1 MSSDLT
7 FITNEAGKSL
17 RDRFSVLLSDDTQF
31 FDCLVGYFFISGF
44 YKLYPAL
51 DRVEKIRILIGLQ
64 TDRTAYELLE
74 RAREQC
80 ELPLESHASII
91 NQTPKIILAEFER
104 SADSAEIE
112 TGVHKFVQWV
122 RSGKLEIKAYP
133 GERLHA
139 KVYIMTFAE
148 GDRDKGRVITGSSNL
163 TQSGLQDNL
172 EFNVE
177 LKNRADYDFA
187 IAKFNELW
195 AVAVDVS
202 KPYEDTIVNRSPF
215 AHFTP
220 QELYL
225 KFLYEYFRD
234 ELNRPAELEDI
245 YVPEGFKRLKYQEEA
260 VLSARKVLQEYGG
273 LFLSDVVGLGKTYM
287 AALLAQQLE
296 GRSLVI
302 APPHLLDKHN
312 RGSWPNVFGD
322 FRVPQ
327 TDFESIGKLED
338 LLQREVT
345 KYSNV
350 FIDESHRFR
359 TETTQTYEMLAQIC
373 RGKRVVLVSA
383 TPLNN
388 TPRDILSQIKLF
400 QNGKNSTIPNIR
412 NLEAFFGRLDKKLHG
427 LDRQTDREQYF
438 SVVQAN
444 AKATREHILKHLM
457 IRRTRNEIMKYYG
470 EDLRLQGF
478 KFPEVADPQ
487 PLFYKFSKT
496 ENDVFNETVRL
507 ITQAFAYA
515 RYKPLIYY
523 EGEREQRE
531 VQSQR
536 NLAKFMKILLIKRL
550 ESSFHAF
557 RLTLDRFTRS
567 YDRVIEEYHRGHVY
581 ISKKHIN
588 KIFDLLE
595 TDDQEAIDRLLEADK
610 AERLDAKDFN
620 KTFIRDLENDREI
633 LRNIQAS
640 WKKVKRDPK
649 WETFR
654 EVLRKESKLKKGKV
668 IIFTE
673 SKETAEYLAEHI
685 ANEVEP
691 KVLLFT
697 GSSEESVRK
706 EVIANFD
713 ARAFQ
718 SKDEYR
724 ILVTTEVLSE
734 GVNLHRSNIV
744 VNYDIPWNPTRLI
757 QRVGRVNRVD
767 ATFDT
772 IHTYNFFPTEESND
786 LIKLK
791 EAAEAKIHAFIE
803 MLGADARLLTEGEE
817 IKSHDLFAKLTSKKT
832 ITGEDEEEESELE
845 YLTEIREVRDKD
857 PDLFTRIK
865 RLPRKARST
874 RLVSQENTAGAKA
887 VPSLVTYFRQGRLDK
902 FFLAQPDAAEP
913 VELDFFA
920 TAKILKPVD
929 PSEKRQTIPADFY
942 TLLDKNKRA
951 FETATSLDLDHATR
965 KHRGGANDAYIL
977 KRLKAREIRR
987 YHGFTED
994 DELYIQK
1001 VIQLLADGALPR
1013 PTTKK
1018 LADALKK
1025 EIEPLKVLGI
1035 LRRDISALFFQ
1046 STRAQMTAHAFSP
1059 REVILS
1065 SLLISGNGRHGD
1077 DEAKDWSRFSLQAAF
1092 RGMEDEDFSSYDKV
1106 PLKERY

>member
-7 FITNEAGKSL
+7 FLTNEPGKSL
-17 RDRFSVLLSDDTQF
+17 RDRFSVLLSDDTRY

-44 YKLYPAL
+44 YKLYQAL
-51 DRVEKIRILIGLQ
+51 ENVEKVRILIGLQ

-74 RAREQC
+74 RAREQE
-80 ELPLESHASII
+80 ELPLKSHASVIEQI
-91 NQTPKIILAEFER
+91 PHNVLGEFEK

-112 TGVHKFVQWV
+112 TGVHKFVEWV

-133 GERLHA
+133 GEKLHA

-220 QELYL
+220 YELYL
-225 KFLYEYFRD
+225 KFLYEYFRA
-234 ELNRPAELEDI
+234 ELNRPDELEDI
-245 YVPEGFKRLKYQEEA
+245 YVPDGFKRLKYQEEA

-287 AALLAQQLE
+287 AALLAQQLD

-322 FRVPQ
+322 FRVPH

-338 LLQREVT
+338 LLTRDVS

-359 TETTQTYEMLAQIC
+359 TETNQTYEMLAQIC
-373 RGKRVVLVSA
+373 RGKRVILVSA

-388 TPRDILSQIKLF
+388 TPRDILSQVKLF
-400 QNGKNSTIPNIR
+400 QNGKNSTIPNVR
-412 NLEAFFGRLDKKLHG
+412 NLEVFFARLEKNLNG

-438 SVVQAN
+438 AAVQAN
-444 AKATREHILKHLM
+444 AKATRENILKHLM

-470 EDLRLQGF
+470 DDLKLQGF
-478 KFPEVADPQ
+478 KFPAVSDPQ

-496 ENDVFNETVRL
+496 ENGIFNETVRL

-515 RYKPLIYY
+515 RYKPLTYY
-523 EGEREQRE
+523 KGKREQRE

-557 RLTLDRFTRS
+557 RLTLERFIRS
-567 YDRVIEEYHRGHVY
+567 YDRVIEEFHKGHVY

-595 TDDQEAIDRLLEADK
+595 TDDQKTIDHLLEADK
-610 AERLDAKDFN
+610 AERLDTKDFN
-620 KTFIRDLENDREI
+620 TDFIRDLEGDRKI
-633 LRNIQAS
+633 LREVDDL
-640 WKKVKRDPK
+640 WKRIKRDPK
-649 WETFR
+649 WETFL
-654 EVLRKESKLKKGKV
+654 EVLRSESRLKKSKV

-673 SKETAEYLAEHI
+673 SKETAEYLAQRI
-685 ANEVEP
+685 TDKVEP

-697 GSSEESVRK
+697 GHSDESVRK

-718 SKDEYR
+718 LKDQYR
-724 ILVTTEVLSE
+724 ILVATEVLSE

-744 VNYDIPWNPTRLI
+744 INYDIPWNPTRLI

-767 ATFDT
+767 TTFDA
-772 IHTYNFFPTEESND
+772 IYTYNCFPTEESND

-791 EAAEAKIHAFIE
+791 ESAEAKIHAFIE
-803 MLGADARLLTEGEE
+803 MLGSDAPLLTEGEE

-832 ITGEDEEEESELE
+832 ITGEDEEEESELK
-845 YLTEIREVRDKD
+845 YLTEIREVRDQQ
-857 PDLFTRIK
+857 PELFTRIK
-865 RLPRKARST
+865 RLPQKARST
-874 RLVSQENTAGAKA
+874 RLVSVENSAGAKQF
-887 VPSLVTYFRQGRLDK
+887 PSLLTYFRQGRLDK
-902 FFLAQPDAAEP
+902 FFLSQPGAAEP
-913 VELDFFA
+913 VELDLFT
-920 TAKILKPVD
+920 TAKVLKPAD
-929 PSEKRQTIPADFY
+929 PSEKRQTIPHDFY
-942 TLLDKNKRA
+942 TLLEKNKHA
-951 FETATSLDLDHATR
+951 FETATSPDVDAIP

-977 KRLKAREIRR
+977 KRLKAKEIRS

-994 DELYIQK
+994 DEIYIQR
-1001 VIQLLADGALPR
+1001 VIQLLTDGALPR

-1018 LADALKK
+1018 VAEALKK
-1025 EIEPLKVLGI
+1025 EIQPLKVLGI
-1035 LRRDISALFFQ
+1035 LRRDIHPLFFQ
-1046 STRAQMTAHAFSP
+1046 ATRAQLTAHAFNP

-1065 SLLISGNGRHGD
+1065 SYLF
-1077 DEAKDWSRFSLQAAF
+1077 EETQ
-1092 RGMEDEDFSSYDKV
+1092 
-1106 PLKERY
+1106 